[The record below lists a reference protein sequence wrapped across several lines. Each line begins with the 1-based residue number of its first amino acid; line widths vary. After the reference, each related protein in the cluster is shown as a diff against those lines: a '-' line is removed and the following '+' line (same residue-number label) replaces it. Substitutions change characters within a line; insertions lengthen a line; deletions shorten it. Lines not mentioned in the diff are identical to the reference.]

1 MSASL
6 SRYTEVEGRV
16 LWMRYYALRR
26 AVGDAPEF
34 ASTYR
39 LVDRVDRRLLPS
51 VQLYDIVYNITTLR
65 SGHGK
70 GCFCR

>member
-6 SRYTEVEGRV
+6 SRYTEVEDRV

-26 AVGDAPEF
+26 AVGDAPES

-51 VQLYDIVYNITTLR
+51 VQLYGIVRNITTLR